1 MVSTSTRRFAHTL
14 IWWTPGVTPTW
25 CSDRVAS
32 VLRAASPYGRHTR
45 SAPPTFPKLESTVV
59 SCTTAWLI
67 VWTRPDSGLSRHLR
81 ELLPGQHGSFPSGC
95 PDVRRECVQ
104 LDPRH
109 PQQFGTS
116 GQADITL
123 MVVGEDQIVWSRS
136 SLSKTMPWPRNSPV
150 RFGDASPHETS
161 WLGGFLSKHIAGQTP
176 GLWTARRSSI
186 LAVQRP
192 RLTRLRISR
201 KPSGV
206 MP

>member
-1 MVSTSTRRFAHTL
+1 MPRRPTAG
-14 IWWTPGVTPTW
+14 TPGRPGRLSRSWRAVW
-25 CSDRVAS
+25 C
-32 VLRAASPYGRHTR
+32 P
-45 SAPPTFPKLESTVV
+45 AP
-59 SCTTAWLI
+59 
-67 VWTRPDSGLSRHLR
+67 RPGSSSGLGQIQGCLGISASFFPISRARSHR
-81 ELLPGQHGSFPSGC
+81 DVQTPEGS
-95 PDVRRECVQ
+95 VQ
-104 LDPRH
+104 FDPRH

-123 MVVGEDQIVWSRS
+123 MVVGEDQIVWPRS
-136 SLSKTMPWPRNSPV
+136 PPSKTMPWYRNSPV